1 MDNAIRK
8 PESPSGIANGTCANT
23 GALRQKSIFEIIA
36 NYHNVIGSVGGTV
49 LATLHEFARH
59 SRHKAD
65 DDIPALYLGSV
76 AQIRPFYEYR
86 E

>member
-36 NYHNVIGSVGGTV
+36 NYHNVIGSVGGTGD
-49 LATLHEFARH
+49 LA
-59 SRHKAD
+59 
-65 DDIPALYLGSV
+65 
-76 AQIRPFYEYR
+76 
-86 E
+86 